1 MLRHLLFVV
10 SLIGSLAAP
19 STARAGFDAAADFS
33 PTSNPNGVWSY
44 GWTQAL
50 GSSFIADAIH
60 ESEAGLDFWEGS
72 IANGATPGSFPL
84 VVHNGTANTIITAGT
99 VSVAPGQLALHP
111 GPDNEYSVLRWTAPR
126 NDAVS
131 IRSVFDGFDF
141 VGPTSTDVHVLHNGS
156 SLFDDDVHGQ
166 AVQPGAERRFAAE
179 LSQLLPGAHEDVL
192 RHLVRF
198 VVAEHAPGKVMDAV
212 DVRAIEP
219 LEGRG
224 VSACRQRDVGI
235 DARLNRGFAAD
246 RHHDN

>member
-156 SLFDDDVHGQ
+156 SLFDDDVQGFGGSSAVTFNSVLTVAQGDTIDFAVGFGRNGSFFFDTTGLSTTIATVPEPTARALFFVGSLGLLIHGLL
-166 AVQPGAERRFAAE
+166 RRNKVCAAY
-179 LSQLLPGAHEDVL
+179 
-192 RHLVRF
+192 
-198 VVAEHAPGKVMDAV
+198 
-212 DVRAIEP
+212 
-219 LEGRG
+219 
-224 VSACRQRDVGI
+224 
-235 DARLNRGFAAD
+235 
-246 RHHDN
+246 

>member
-19 STARAGFDAAADFS
+19 SIARVGFDAAADFS

-156 SLFDDDVHGQ
+156 SLFDDDVQGFGGSSAVTFNSVLTVAQGDTIDFAVGFGRNGSFFFDTTGLSATIATVPEPTARALFFVGSLGLLIHGL
-166 AVQPGAERRFAAE
+166 RRRNKVCAAY
-179 LSQLLPGAHEDVL
+179 
-192 RHLVRF
+192 
-198 VVAEHAPGKVMDAV
+198 
-212 DVRAIEP
+212 
-219 LEGRG
+219 
-224 VSACRQRDVGI
+224 
-235 DARLNRGFAAD
+235 
-246 RHHDN
+246 

>member
-156 SLFDDDVHGQ
+156 SLFDDDVQGFGGSSAVTFNSVLTVAQGDTIDFAVGFGRNGSFFFDTTGLSATIATVPEPTARALFFVGSLGLLIHGL
-166 AVQPGAERRFAAE
+166 RRRNKVCAAY
-179 LSQLLPGAHEDVL
+179 
-192 RHLVRF
+192 
-198 VVAEHAPGKVMDAV
+198 
-212 DVRAIEP
+212 
-219 LEGRG
+219 
-224 VSACRQRDVGI
+224 
-235 DARLNRGFAAD
+235 
-246 RHHDN
+246 

>member
-156 SLFDDDVHGQ
+156 SLFDDDVQGFGGSS
-166 AVQPGAERRFAAE
+166 AVTFNSVLTVAQGDTIDFAVGFGRNGSFFFDTTG
-179 LSQLLPGAHEDVL
+179 LSATIATVPEPTARALL
-192 RHLVRF
+192 
-198 VVAEHAPGKVMDAV
+198 
-212 DVRAIEP
+212 
-219 LEGRG
+219 
-224 VSACRQRDVGI
+224 
-235 DARLNRGFAAD
+235 
-246 RHHDN
+246 

>member
-33 PTSNPNGVWSY
+33 STSNPNGVWSY

-60 ESEAGLDFWEGS
+60 ESEAGLDFWEGR

-156 SLFDDDVHGQ
+156 SLFDDDVQGFGGSSAVTFNSVLTVAQGDTIDFAVGFGRNGSFFFDTTGLSATIATVPEPTARALFFVGSLGLLIHGL
-166 AVQPGAERRFAAE
+166 RRRNKVCAA
-179 LSQLLPGAHEDVL
+179 H
-192 RHLVRF
+192 
-198 VVAEHAPGKVMDAV
+198 
-212 DVRAIEP
+212 
-219 LEGRG
+219 
-224 VSACRQRDVGI
+224 
-235 DARLNRGFAAD
+235 
-246 RHHDN
+246 